1 MSEINTSHQERLQ
14 SLYLYRKETDKNEPE
29 GTSSRIARRSY
40 TDNANYVNDLIQENT
55 LLSEQLKGQLKD
67 GLITD
72 VYNRAAFEEFFLKE
86 IAESKRQNKPF
97 MLLFF
102 DLDNFKK
109 INDTI
114 DHLAGDKALKVF
126 GNLLN
131 KKFREED
138 IISRYGGDEF
148 TVITKEVKK
157 NGNIKIIEDKCLEIE
172 KEYKNDLIHIFDDQE
187 KLIDSIGVSFGL
199 SLWEENFDM
208 KRMIGEADIDM
219 YERKNKKKDEQK

>member
-1 MSEINTSHQERLQ
+1 MSEINSSHEGRLQ
-14 SLYLYRKETDKNEPE
+14 KLYVYRKETDRNEPE
-29 GTSSRIARRSY
+29 GTSRRIAMRSL
-40 TDNANYVNDLIQENT
+40 TDNGNYVNGLIQENT
-55 LLSEQLKGQLKD
+55 LLLEQLKGQLKD

-86 IAESKRQNKPF
+86 IAETKRQNNPF

-109 INDTI
+109 INDTL

-148 TVITKEVKK
+148 TVLTKEVKEK
-157 NGNIKIIEDKCLEIE
+157 DNIKIMEDKCLELE
-172 KEYKNDLIHIFDDQE
+172 EEYKKSLINIFEGQE
-187 KLIDSIGVSFGL
+187 KLVDSIGVSFGI
-199 SLWEENFDM
+199 SLWEKGFDM
-208 KRMIGEADIDM
+208 KKMIGEADLDM